1 MAIALLCRRIADIW
15 RIKNMKIRLRS
26 LNCCGKNWRTKNKK
40 MHDNG
45 KQILV
50 GKIVA
55 PQGVRGEVRVQIYTD
70 RPTDMK
76 DLRVHGEK
84 IAENAFHFV
93 RAVPSSSVIIARID
107 GVNDRNA
114 AELLRGTELFIN
126 REDLPATKNGEYYQ
140 ADLIGMRVIR
150 DGTEIGVVA
159 GFQNFGAGDIIELD
173 NGEFVSF
180 IGADVDFDNKT
191 IKI

>member
-15 RIKNMKIRLRS
+15 RIKNMKIHLRS

-55 PQGVRGEVRVQIYTD
+55 PQGVRGEVRVQTYTAT
-70 RPTDMK
+70 PVDMK
-76 DLRVHGEK
+76 DLRVHGTHVSDG
-84 IAENAFHFV
+84 AFHFV

-114 AELLRGTELFIN
+114 AEMLRGVELFIN
-126 REDLPATKNGEYYQ
+126 RDDLPAPGAGEYYQ
-140 ADLIGMRVIR
+140 ADLIGMRVLR
-150 DGTEIGVVA
+150 DGVEIGRIA

-173 NGEFVSF
+173 NGDFVSF
-180 IGADVDFDNKT
+180 VGANVDFDNK
-191 IKI
+191 IVKL

>member
-1 MAIALLCRRIADIW
+1 
-15 RIKNMKIRLRS
+15 
-26 LNCCGKNWRTKNKK
+26 
-40 MHDNG
+40 MHDKNQ
-45 KQILV
+45 QILV

-55 PQGVRGEVRVQIYTD
+55 PQGVRGEVRVQTYTD
-70 RPTDMK
+70 RSTDMK

-93 RAVPSSSVIIARID
+93 RAVPSSSVIIARVD

-114 AELLRGTELFIN
+114 AELLRGTGLFIN
-126 REDLPATKNGEYYQ
+126 REDLPAPKNGEYYQ